1 MADLIALA
9 ERWKDEIWQRGN
21 LQYAEQS
28 CADEYTDFSLPDN
41 PEGDILAL
49 QDAVAEL
56 RAGFSD
62 LQVKVMDSF
71 QDEDSAILRTF
82 FQGTHSAEYNGFQP
96 TNQHLEWESIEILHF
111 EDELILE
118 RWAQSD
124 LWQVLE
130 ETDSDFFALQANQ
143 ERAELIAQLAD
154 VPKQLRQAIRTRG
167 MHAAANGEWSTGA
180 ALGHLWRCEVDVW
193 QYRLAQMQREEN
205 PFWEYWDPAQYA
217 WEAEFGATDI
227 LSLLDAFEFRRSQTC
242 KYLRALTD
250 EGWAR
255 RGEHRVFGK
264 VDVAGLMREAL
275 KHDREH
281 LATLS
286 GAQV

>member
-1 MADLIALA
+1 
-9 ERWKDEIWQRGN
+9 
-21 LQYAEQS
+21 
-28 CADEYTDFSLPDN
+28 
-41 PEGDILAL
+41 
-49 QDAVAEL
+49 V
-56 RAGFSD
+56 
-62 LQVKVMDSF
+62 
-71 QDEDSAILRTF
+71 
-82 FQGTHSAEYNGFQP
+82 
-96 TNQHLEWESIEILHF
+96 
-111 EDELILE
+111 ILE
-118 RWAQSD
+118 SG
-124 LWQVLE
+124 
-130 ETDSDFFALQANQ
+130 N
-143 ERAELIAQLAD
+143 AD

-255 RGEHRVFGK
+255 RTSRLWQSGRG
-264 VDVAGLMREAL
+264 GLDARSIETRPRASCYTE
-275 KHDREH
+275 RRASVECC
-281 LATLS
+281 LS
-286 GAQV
+286 